1 VHDVVVHG
9 MAALTE
15 EMGVRWLK
23 EECEGSG
30 PWLGQKGWAKRA
42 GQNMLLGQASAG
54 SSFQWNMLSLQGH
67 RLDLERGRTLLG
79 GPIGE
84 RGGPMRGWQSRPVW
98 RGRWVVR
105 RPGRR
110 RR

>member
-1 VHDVVVHG
+1 VAEGARRGGAWHG
-9 MAALTE
+9 STNRRDGCEVA
-15 EMGVRWLK
+15 
-23 EECEGSG
+23 EGSG
-30 PWLGQKGWAKRA
+30 PWLGEKGWAKRA

-79 GPIGE
+79 RPIGE
-84 RGGPMRGWQSRPVW
+84 RGGPTRGWQSRPVW

-105 RPGRR
+105 
-110 RR
+110 